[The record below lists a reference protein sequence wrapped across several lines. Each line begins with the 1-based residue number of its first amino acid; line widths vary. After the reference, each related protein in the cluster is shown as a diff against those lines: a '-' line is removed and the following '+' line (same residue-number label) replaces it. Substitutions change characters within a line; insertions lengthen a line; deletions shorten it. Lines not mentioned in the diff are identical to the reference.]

1 MITDAEVATMI
12 PAKDLERTRRF
23 YEDVLGFTP
32 DRDQPGA
39 ISYRT
44 GGGRFN
50 LYDTEF
56 VGTAQRTLI
65 GWLVDD
71 IDAAVRDLA
80 NRGVSFESY
89 GMPGLRRTSAASQTW
104 AASAQ
109 LGSRIPRETCSACGR
124 SQRRNSSARTP
135 VSRLSI
141 TFASIK
147 SRALGRSGVRCPPD
161 DR

>member
-32 DRDQPGA
+32 DRDEPGA

-50 LYDTEF
+50 LYETEF
-56 VGTAQRTLI
+56 AGTAQRTLI
-65 GWLVDD
+65 GWLADD

-89 GMPGLRRTSAASQTW
+89 GMPGLKTDERGIADMGSERAAW
-104 AASAQ
+104 FKDPEGN
-109 LGSRIPRETCSACGR
+109 L
-124 SQRRNSSARTP
+124 
-135 VSRLSI
+135 LSVWKKPK
-141 TFASIK
+141 A
-147 SRALGRSGVRCPPD
+147 
-161 DR
+161 